1 MVDCVASEGRS
12 EPVCAATPVNGL
24 SSGILPGRVLLGTA
38 QIGMAYGRRRNEAP
52 LGPRQVDRLLA
63 TAWELGIR
71 AYDTAEAY
79 GDAPDA
85 ISRWLRLNNR
95 LEGSAIVTKVAPK
108 EAIDESRVMAACRKF
123 ESADSITVL
132 SHGAIGTQ
140 DFARLEMI
148 AMRVGAAEAGQSVYS
163 AEEVSAAVRAGAVR
177 VQAPVNVLDTRQ
189 LVEARRSNVNLDAR
203 SVFLQGLLL
212 EAPEVAE
219 RRVCGAGLVVR
230 GIRSAAAALD
240 LAPATALLA
249 GVLLQLGPADRVV
262 VGSDS
267 PEQLGEIVAA
277 TSVPVETV
285 VAFLA
290 KLRELGS
297 GVARSPKLLDP
308 RMWS

>member
-1 MVDCVASEGRS
+1 MVDCVAPEGRS

-24 SSGILPGRVLLGTA
+24 SSGNPPARILLGTA

-52 LGPRQVDRLLA
+52 LSHRQIDRILA

-71 AYDTAEAY
+71 GYDTAEAY
-79 GDAPDA
+79 GDAPDVV
-85 ISRWLRLNNR
+85 SKWLRLNNR
-95 LEGSAIVTKVAPK
+95 LEDSVIVTKVAPK
-108 EAIDESRVMAACRKF
+108 ETIDKSRVIAACRKF
-123 ESADSITVL
+123 DGADSITIQ
-132 SHGAIGTQ
+132 SHGAIDTQ
-140 DFARLEMI
+140 DFARFQMI
-148 AMRVGAAEAGQSVYS
+148 AMHVGAAPGQSVYS
-163 AEEVSAAVRAGAVR
+163 AEEVRSAVKAGAVR

-203 SVFLQGLLL
+203 SVFLQGILL

-219 RRVCGAGLVVR
+219 KRVCGAGRVVG
-230 GIRSAAAALD
+230 GIRSAAAAVD

-249 GVLLQLGPADRVV
+249 GVLLQLGPDERVV

-267 PEQLGEIVAA
+267 PEQLTEIVAA
-277 TSVPVETV
+277 MSVPVETV

-290 KLRELGS
+290 KLRELGAEA
-297 GVARSPKLLDP
+297 ARSPHLLDP